1 MTDASFADGNPENT
15 HRLAL
20 RAEDVEGLAV
30 ISALMQ
36 DAVGKTVD
44 TAWMPTRRIFALVV
58 NRFRWE
64 QQDDAAA
71 ESVPEPWERC
81 RCGLHAE
88 NVLAVRAT
96 GFDPDKAQ
104 EAFEL
109 LAVTFE
115 PGEDGTGIVR
125 LDCSGGAVFALEVE
139 ALDVRMADMEAVW
152 KTATKPQHDEDEP

>member
-1 MTDASFADGNPENT
+1 MTDASFADGDPGAS

-20 RAEDVEGLAV
+20 RAEDAEGLAV

-64 QQDDAAA
+64 QEAGADAREGGAF
-71 ESVPEPWERC
+71 ERC

-96 GFDPDKAQ
+96 GFDPDKAS
-104 EAFEL
+104 
-109 LAVTFE
+109 VTFE

-125 LDCSGGAVFALEVE
+125 LDCSGGAAFALDVE
-139 ALDVRMADMEAVW
+139 ALDVRMADLDAIW
-152 KTATKPQHDEDEP
+152 KTDMKPRHDGIEP

>member
-1 MTDASFADGNPENT
+1 MTDASFADGDPGAS

-20 RAEDVEGLAV
+20 RAEDAEGLAV

-64 QQDDAAA
+64 QEAGADAREGGAF
-71 ESVPEPWERC
+71 ERC

-96 GFDPDKAQ
+96 GFDPDKA
-104 EAFEL
+104 
-109 LAVTFE
+109 
-115 PGEDGTGIVR
+115 GEDGTGIVR
-125 LDCSGGAVFALEVE
+125 LDCSGGAAFALDVE
-139 ALDVRMADMEAVW
+139 ALDVRMADLDAIW
-152 KTATKPQHDEDEP
+152 KTDMKPRHDGIEP

>member
-1 MTDASFADGNPENT
+1 MTDASFADGDPGAG

-20 RAEDVEGLAV
+20 RAEDAEGLAV

-64 QQDDAAA
+64 RADG
-71 ESVPEPWERC
+71 PEGAERC

-96 GFDPDKAQ
+96 GFDPAKAQ
-104 EAFEL
+104 EVFDL

-115 PGEDGTGIVR
+115 PGADGTGTIR
-125 LDCSGGAVFALEVE
+125 LDCAGGAGFALDVE
-139 ALDVRMADMEAVW
+139 ALDVRMADMDAVW
-152 KTATKPQHDEDEP
+152 RAGSVPRHDDAP

>member
-1 MTDASFADGNPENT
+1 MTDASFTDGNPEDG

-20 RAEDVEGLAV
+20 RAEDADGLAV

-44 TAWMPTRRIFALVV
+44 TAWMPTRRIFAVMV

-64 QQDDAAA
+64 Q
-71 ESVPEPWERC
+71 ESDGGEYERC

-96 GFDPDKAQ
+96 GFDPQKAQ

-115 PGEDGTGIVR
+115 AGEDGTGTVR
-125 LDCSGGAVFALEVE
+125 LDCAGGATFALDVE

-152 KTATKPQHDEDEP
+152 KTGTKPHHDDGDTP

>member
-1 MTDASFADGNPENT
+1 MSDASFADGDPA
-15 HRLAL
+15 RAAVKIAL
-20 RAEDVEGLAV
+20 RADDAEGLGV

-44 TAWMPTRRIFALVV
+44 TAWMPTRRIFALMV

-64 QQDDAAA
+64 ASGDAD
-71 ESVPEPWERC
+71 SYERC

-104 EAFEL
+104 EVFEL
-109 LAVTFE
+109 LSIAFE
-115 PGEDGTGIVR
+115 PGEDGTGTVT
-125 LDCSGGAVFALEVE
+125 LACAGGAAFALDVE
-139 ALDVRMADMEAVW
+139 ALDVRMADMDATWQTE
-152 KTATKPQHDEDEP
+152 TKPDHGEAT

>member
-1 MTDASFADGNPENT
+1 MTDASFADGDPDA
-15 HRLAL
+15 HGRLSL
-20 RAEDVEGLAV
+20 RADDTDGLTV

-64 QQDDAAA
+64 QGDDADT
-71 ESVPEPWERC
+71 WERC
-81 RCGLHAE
+81 RSGLHAE

-96 GFDPDKAQ
+96 GFDPQKAQ
-104 EAFEL
+104 EVFEL

-115 PGEDGTGIVR
+115 PGEDGTGTLR
-125 LDCSGGAVFALEVE
+125 LDCAGGAGFALDVE
-139 ALDVRMADMEAVW
+139 ALDVRMADLDATW
-152 KTATKPQHDEDEP
+152 KTGIKPQHDEDAP

>member
-1 MTDASFADGNPENT
+1 MTDASFADGNPEDG

-20 RAEDVEGLAV
+20 RAEDAEGLAV

-64 QQDDAAA
+64 QEDTASEGDATM
-71 ESVPEPWERC
+71 WERC

-88 NVLAVRAT
+88 NVMAVRAT
-96 GFDPDKAQ
+96 GFDPEKAQ

-109 LAVTFE
+109 LSVTFE
-115 PGEDGTGIVR
+115 AGEDGTGTVR
-125 LDCSGGAVFALEVE
+125 LDCSGGASFALEVE

-152 KTATKPQHDEDEP
+152 KTGTKPHHDESDS